1 MTLEQNSEL
10 TNEQLLEKAS
20 KFIDVVKFSDGT
32 QYIRMPNGNL
42 VRATKKSSKL
52 RKEKNK

>member
-1 MTLEQNSEL
+1 MTLEKSTEL
-10 TNEQLLEKAS
+10 TNEQLLEQAS
-20 KFIDVVKFSDGT
+20 KFLDILKFSDGT